1 MKKEESFFINL
12 EGTAGVLQ
20 INSKDKLARKLAMLF
35 EGTCLS
41 NHPTEVAIKYGY
53 SKQRY
58 YQILHNFN
66 EGGSSA
72 LEDKKKGPKQNYIR
86 TEVIVNQILRHKFLD
101 PDSSA
106 EVIAQKITQAGMKIS
121 KRSVERTITE
131 HGLQKKTPFIKS
143 GERAEGNRG
152 S

>member
-1 MKKEESFFINL
+1 MKNDESSFITL
-12 EGTAGVLQ
+12 EGPDGTLL
-20 INSKDKLARKLAMLF
+20 INSSDKLAIKLAMIF

-41 NHPTEVAIKYGY
+41 KHPTEVATKYGF

-58 YQILHNFN
+58 YQVLHNFN
-66 EGGSSA
+66 EAGSSA
-72 LEDKKKGPKQNYIR
+72 LEDKKKGPKKNYIR

-106 EVIAQKITQAGMKIS
+106 EVIAQKITQVGMKIS

-131 HGLQKKTPFIKS
+131 YGLQKKTPFVKS
-143 GERAEGNRG
+143 REKAWGNRG

>member
-1 MKKEESFFINL
+1 MKKGQSSFINI
-12 EGTAGVLQ
+12 EGPNGVLQ
-20 INSKDKLARKLAMLF
+20 INSKDKPAIKLAMLF
-35 EGTCLS
+35 EGNCLS
-41 NHPTEVAIKYGY
+41 NHPTEVAAKYGY

-72 LEDKKKGPKQNYIR
+72 LTDKKKGPKQNYIR
-86 TEVIVNQILRHKFLD
+86 TEAIVNQILRHKFLD

-106 EVIAQKITQAGMKIS
+106 EVIAQKITQAGMRIS

-131 HGLQKKTPFIKS
+131 YGLQKKTSFIKS
-143 GERAEGNRG
+143 RKKVKGNR
-152 S
+152 SS